1 MPSVNLPASEQ
12 QLDGHF
18 FGGNVQARP
27 RLHKPLRYAG
37 TLDNFTHQDVTP
49 VIGREYEGLQVRDLL
64 KWGDDM
70 IRDLAV
76 TGEPHRNLIW
86 RLRVCRARLTQCSL
100 PSQSP
105 NGVWFSFATKTS
117 RQQR

>member
-1 MPSVNLPASEQ
+1 MPAVDLPASEQ
-12 QLDGHF
+12 QLDSHF
-18 FGGNVQARP
+18 LGGNAQARP
-27 RLHKPLRYAG
+27 RLLKPLRYSG

-76 TGEPHRNLIW
+76 TSEPLSNPWGASKSCGL
-86 RLRVCRARLTQCSL
+86 
-100 PSQSP
+100 
-105 NGVWFSFATKTS
+105 G
-117 RQQR
+117 

>member
-1 MPSVNLPASEQ
+1 MPSVDLPASEQ
-12 QLDGHF
+12 QLDGQF
-18 FGGNVQARP
+18 FGGNAQARP
-27 RLHKPLRYAG
+27 RLLKPLRYAG

-76 TGEPHRNLIW
+76 TSEPHQS
-86 RLRVCRARLTQCSL
+86 LRGCLSMFQARLTRCLL
-100 PSQSP
+100 PLQSP